1 MLGLKDFLTSSSWVR
16 LVLSLLLMLY
26 TYSTTY
32 RVSVPRG
39 ALFRTL
45 PLILFFRAFVSY
57 WFVEPALYHM
67 TDQVIYTFYMFWI
80 AEYTER
86 YRLARGFAIAS
97 TIFVLFQLV
106 VLSLAIQSA
115 AVIVVTELVL
125 FSSVVLLGTQLFH
138 VTQENTENPGVVIVS
153 RQTVITLFLLTRLL
167 VVANDFAGTRIP
179 YLVLPLTYVP
189 HFYLMW
195 RYQEQHEIRSREQHE
210 FSDAYL
216 DSIFAFM
223 ETIGTAM
230 TERIEIQRVLDYVV
244 EAVVQTTNAEAGAA
258 LLVDEYENV
267 LQVRSVRGFFPP
279 PYPIPEI
286 TKRKLAGVEDY
297 FRSTP
302 IAIGE
307 TILGEAVES
316 GNPIFIRDSSN
327 DNRMVAN
334 TSDDTCYVSSL
345 MAIPLIVEKRVFGVL
360 SVIIRQRELH
370 FAPADF
376 ERAKVFAEYASLTL
390 ENLYNYVQL
399 LEKQEIER
407 EVGIAAQ
414 IQRQLLPS
422 RLPRVRGAS
431 VAAFSQP
438 ARGVSGDYYD
448 VLRLSRDGRF
458 GLVVCDVAGK
468 GVPASLV
475 MVMIRTIIHLVAGS
489 GRDASTIV
497 GWINRGITG
506 QVDIDRFATLSVITY
521 DPSSRRLEYA
531 NAAHHPAIIFRNS
544 SRDCERIDAEGL
556 PIGLEREVCYGK
568 QERRLEPGDLVL
580 LYTDGVVEAMSENR
594 EQYGEDRLLDAVR
607 RHAGDAPNKVLSG
620 IRQDIE
626 QFVGRAKQ
634 QDDLTLV
641 VMKVSE

>member
-1 MLGLKDFLTSSSWVR
+1 
-16 LVLSLLLMLY
+16 
-26 TYSTTY
+26 
-32 RVSVPRG
+32 
-39 ALFRTL
+39 
-45 PLILFFRAFVSY
+45 
-57 WFVEPALYHM
+57 
-67 TDQVIYTFYMFWI
+67 
-80 AEYTER
+80 
-86 YRLARGFAIAS
+86 
-97 TIFVLFQLV
+97 
-106 VLSLAIQSA
+106 
-115 AVIVVTELVL
+115 
-125 FSSVVLLGTQLFH
+125 
-138 VTQENTENPGVVIVS
+138 
-153 RQTVITLFLLTRLL
+153 
-167 VVANDFAGTRIP
+167 
-179 YLVLPLTYVP
+179 
-189 HFYLMW
+189 
-195 RYQEQHEIRSREQHE
+195 
-210 FSDAYL
+210 
-216 DSIFAFM
+216 
-223 ETIGTAM
+223 
-230 TERIEIQRVLDYVV
+230 
-244 EAVVQTTNAEAGAA
+244 
-258 LLVDEYENV
+258 
-267 LQVRSVRGFFPP
+267 
-279 PYPIPEI
+279 
-286 TKRKLAGVEDY
+286 
-297 FRSTP
+297 
-302 IAIGE
+302 
-307 TILGEAVES
+307 
-316 GNPIFIRDSSN
+316 
-327 DNRMVAN
+327 
-334 TSDDTCYVSSL
+334 